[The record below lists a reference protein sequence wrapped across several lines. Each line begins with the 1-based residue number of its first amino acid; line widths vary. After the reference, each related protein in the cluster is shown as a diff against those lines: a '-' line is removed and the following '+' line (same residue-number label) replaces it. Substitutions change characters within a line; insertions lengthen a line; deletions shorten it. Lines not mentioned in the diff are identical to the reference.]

1 MKQLLLSFLV
11 SFSSFVYSQQNGK
24 EELNNASTPA
34 MSPMINN
41 SFGNSQHKEMSDS
54 IDYPLEQN
62 KSKERDAPLSK
73 KATVRSDVSNV
84 KQNSINQKK
93 LTFSNAKVAAN
104 SQNKQ
109 RTPSEQQQQIMDQ
122 QVKELGDIDPNSF
135 EYNLL
140 YYSSGNYEVAREKA
154 LKRAENISPNNQ
166 EVLKFCAANSIVKGD
181 TINAKKYLNKIKE
194 QGLIQVESIDYTQDL
209 LYSSPEN
216 STIITH
222 GYSDSYGAYFNQ
234 LNNSIDKNKTVI
246 SLDFLQS
253 AAYRKLLQKK
263 GFKIPNQNT
272 VDIAYLKSFCALN
285 TNKNLYLSMT
295 IPKEYFEPI
304 QNNIFVSGLLF
315 EYNSKSNQATVYYW
329 LDNLWYEKMNKRVL
343 NNYNSTMSYSLGMN
357 YLPMLIYLQEFHKLD
372 DDQTKYNQLTQEI
385 IKIKKKAG
393 FNKIS
398 SKKSE

>member
-54 IDYPLEQN
+54 IDYPIEEN
-62 KSKERDAPLSK
+62 KSKERDAPFSK

-84 KQNSINQKK
+84 QQNSINQKK
-93 LTFSNAKVAAN
+93 LTFSNAKIAAN

-154 LKRAENISPNNQ
+154 LKRAEDISPNNQ

-234 LNNSIDKNKTVI
+234 LNNSIDKDKTVI

-272 VDIAYLKSFCALN
+272 VDVAYLKSFCALN

-315 EYNSKSNQATVYYW
+315 EYNSKSNQATAYHW

-385 IKIKKKAG
+385 IKIKKKSG